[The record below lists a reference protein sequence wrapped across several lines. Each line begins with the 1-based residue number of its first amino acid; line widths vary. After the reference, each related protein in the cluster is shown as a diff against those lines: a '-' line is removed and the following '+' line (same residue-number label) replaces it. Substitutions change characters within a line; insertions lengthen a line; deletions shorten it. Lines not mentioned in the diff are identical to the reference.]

1 MSRMDLAVVGNC
13 SIASIIDKSARHV
26 WFCFPRLDGDPAFN
40 ALINDP
46 EPESGFMDIVMDRF
60 ASSEQRYLRN
70 TAVVETILTAA
81 DGASL
86 RVVDFAPRFKRF
98 GRQFRPPMIVRRIEP
113 LSGRCRI
120 TVRVRPSF
128 GYGTVQPS
136 RTLGSNH
143 MRFVSGADVLRL
155 TTDMPVSYVAKEASF
170 ELHRPINLLLG
181 SDESVPE
188 RPDMLTREFLEETV
202 AYWQDWVRDLAVPFE
217 WQDAVIR
224 AAITLKLCSYEDTG
238 AIVAALTTS
247 LPEHAGSGR
256 NWDYRY
262 CWMRDAFFTV
272 HSLNRLGATLTM
284 ENYLTYVLDAV
295 LSTDLGKLAPLYP
308 IVPGSSTE
316 EIIATDLRGFMGMGP
331 VRIGNAAASQRQN
344 DIYGSVILAAAQ
356 MFWDD
361 RLPHPGDLSLYQQLR
376 PIGLVAEAVAL
387 QPDAGIWEYR
397 GRSRPHTF
405 SAIMCWAA
413 VHRLGLIAGKLGEA
427 DDARQWMKSAIA
439 LRERIIAEAWNE
451 EGGYFAGSLGGSEVD
466 AALLLMPEI
475 GMISHNDPRFLST
488 LKVMEERLLRGGLM
502 MRYTDAD
509 DFGTPETAFLVC
521 SFWYIDILVTC
532 GRRQEARDLFQRI
545 LDMRNHVGLL
555 SEDVA
560 FDTGQ
565 LWGNFPQTY
574 SMVGLIHSALRL
586 SRSWEEGVWRV
597 S

>member
-1 MSRMDLAVVGNC
+1 MDFAVIGNC
-13 SIASIIDKSARHV
+13 TIAAIINKMARHV
-26 WFCFPRLDGDPAFN
+26 WFCFPRLDSDPAFN
-40 ALINDP
+40 ALVNDP
-46 EPESGFMDIVMDRF
+46 DPQSGFMDVQLDRF

-70 TAVVETILTAA
+70 TAVVETILTAE

-86 RVVDFAPRFKRF
+86 RIVDFAPRFKRF
-98 GRQFRPPMIVRRIEP
+98 GRQFRPPMIIRRIEP
-113 LSGRCRI
+113 LNGRCRI
-120 TVRVRPSF
+120 TVRLRPSF
-128 GYGTVQPS
+128 GYGTMQPNK
-136 RTLGSNH
+136 TFGSNH
-143 MRFVSGADVLRL
+143 MRFVSGAAVLRL
-155 TTDMPVSYVAKEASF
+155 TTDIPVSYIDQEVSF
-170 ELHRPINLLLG
+170 ILHRPVNLFLG

-188 RPDMLTREFLEETV
+188 RPDTLARQFLEETV
-202 AYWQDWVRDLAVPFE
+202 GYWQDWVRDLAVPFE
-217 WQDAVIR
+217 WQSAVIR

-295 LSTDLGKLAPLYP
+295 LSTDLGELAPLYP

-316 EIIATDLRGFMGMGP
+316 EIISSGLRGFQGMGP
-331 VRIGNAAASQRQN
+331 VRIGNAAAGQRQN

-361 RLPHPGDLSLYQQLR
+361 RLPRPGDLSLYHQLR
-376 PIGLVAEAVAL
+376 PIGIMAQRLAL
-387 QPDAGIWEYR
+387 EPDAGIWEYR

-405 SAIMCWAA
+405 SAMMCWAA
-413 VHRLGLIAGKLGEA
+413 VHRLGLIAGKVGET
-427 DDARQWMKSAIA
+427 DDAAQWLGSAME
-439 LRERIIAEAWNE
+439 LREKIIARAWNE
-451 EGGYFAGSLGGSEVD
+451 QGGYFAGSLGGSEVD

-475 GMISHNDPRFLST
+475 GLVSYNDPHFLAT
-488 LKVMEERLLRGGLM
+488 LRIIEQRLLRNGLM
-502 MRYTDAD
+502 MRYAEAD
-509 DFGTPETAFLVC
+509 DFGMPESAFLVC
-521 SFWYIDILVTC
+521 SFWYVDTLVAC
-532 GRRQEARDLFQRI
+532 GRHQEARDLFQRI
-545 LDMRNHVGLL
+545 LDLRNHVGLL

-560 FDTGQ
+560 LDSGE